1 VNSKLI
7 VAGQYYD
14 FFDFPFFGFWGPLF
28 EGKQPPA
35 PSRGGI
41 NLYETKDSLVA
52 EVAVPGAR
60 KEEITVEVK
69 NGVLRIDAEHRET
82 KEETKARETVYRSQ
96 MQSSFHYTANLPK
109 EVGEDKARAKLKDG
123 ILTVTLPL
131 AKKEKKT
138 AKGVTI
144 EES

>member
-1 VNSKLI
+1 M
-7 VAGQYYD
+7 AGQYYD
-14 FFDFPFFGFWGPLF
+14 FFDSPFFGFWGPLF

-35 PSRGGI
+35 QSRGGM

-52 EVAVPGAR
+52 EVAVPGAK

-69 NGVLRIDAEHRET
+69 DGVLRIDAEQREA
-82 KEETKARETVYRSQ
+82 KEEAKAREMVYRSQ
-96 MQSSFHYTANLPK
+96 MQSSFHYAASLPK
-109 EVGEDKARAKLKDG
+109 EVEEDKARAKLKDG

-131 AKKEKKT
+131 AKKAKRT
-138 AKGVTI
+138 AKGVAI